1 MVSAEIRILRM
12 LPDDATG
19 MCSREICRSDPA
31 HCCRPRLL
39 ATAGAWFLWDFSFYG
54 NKVFQSTFIK
64 VLSPSGAG
72 QLPFTSLTADTCNSA
87 IHSHLFLCMAQTFV
101 YNTQRS
107 NPTFAELLL
116 VPSDL
121 EETLLWTLLNSGVAL
136 IGYWLAA
143 AVVDSPRVGRL
154 RLQLL
159 GFAADA
165 ILFYIAAAVYP
176 SLTSKKGLPTFQ
188 FIYFFSSFWGQFG
201 PNCTTFL
208 LAGKLCPPVR
218 EWCIIDIKVTTHASM
233 CCSSYLVQ
241 PCC

>member
-1 MVSAEIRILRM
+1 M
-12 LPDDATG
+12 LCPNW
-19 MCSREICRSDPA
+19 INQVVKRSTL
-31 HCCRPRLL
+31 CC
-39 ATAGAWFLWDFSFYG
+39 
-54 NKVFQSTFIK
+54 
-64 VLSPSGAG
+64 
-72 QLPFTSLTADTCNSA
+72 
-87 IHSHLFLCMAQTFV
+87 
-101 YNTQRS
+101 
-107 NPTFAELLL
+107 
-116 VPSDL
+116 SDL

-143 AVVDSPRVGRL
+143 AVVDNPKIGRL

-208 LAGKLCPPVR
+208 LAGEPSTRCPA
-218 EWCIIDIKVTTHASM
+218 CLFLLA
-233 CCSSYLVQ
+233 Y
-241 PCC
+241 